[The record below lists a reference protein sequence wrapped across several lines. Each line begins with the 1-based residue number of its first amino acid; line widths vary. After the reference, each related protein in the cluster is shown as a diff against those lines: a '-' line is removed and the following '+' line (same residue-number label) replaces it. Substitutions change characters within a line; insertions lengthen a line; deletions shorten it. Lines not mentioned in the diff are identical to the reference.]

1 MMARCGMFNT
11 SYERNCF
18 IQTHL
23 RVNLN
28 LDVSVVEE
36 CKSIRLIR
44 DIWAQH
50 LICDIWTQHASDRFI
65 TTERGLGA
73 VHQCVLTFCTEVC
86 LYCSTISWK
95 GLKEIDE

>member
-1 MMARCGMFNT
+1 MKETASFKRIWG
-11 SYERNCF
+11 
-18 IQTHL
+18 
-23 RVNLN
+23 VNLN

-50 LICDIWTQHASDRFI
+50 LICDIWTQHAPGRFI

-73 VHQCVLTFCTEVC
+73 VHQCVDTYI
-86 LYCSTISWK
+86 LYWFMPLLKYNIMEK
-95 GLKEIDE
+95 GLKEIDD